1 MKKYNETKNVYLTDL
16 LAYMFEKWKLILIVT
31 ALFTVLFGGSA
42 ALMKVMNKPVSS
54 ADIDAARSQL
64 KETEIAPVTEL
75 FNAYKAHQEAVDKL
89 SGYQKD
95 YYEILVKAEE
105 GKNAE
110 PTPSIPRSLV
120 SGIIIGLFAA
130 AAWLTGEYTVR
141 NTIKTGNE
149 LSDAGVCVFG
159 KVSVDKKKK
168 DVLSGA
174 VKKLR
179 HTSTDSIDSQIE
191 KIASDISVTAA
202 KKGMKSLYLMM
213 ISDDENENQIAESIC
228 RKLSGMELFAGNP
241 VRSGDDLKQLA
252 IADGALL
259 FTVLKKTRN
268 EDISACLD
276 TCDRYGV
283 NLLGAVSVDV
293 F

>member
-42 ALMKVMNKPVSS
+42 ALRGFMNKPVSS

-64 KETEIAPVTEL
+64 KETEIAPVTTL
-75 FNAYKAHQEAVDKL
+75 FDAYKAHQEAVDKL

-105 GKNAE
+105 GKAAD
-110 PTPSIPRSLV
+110 PAPSIPRSLI
-120 SGIIIGLFAA
+120 SGLIIGLLAA

-141 NTIKTGNE
+141 NTIKTGKE
-149 LSDAGVCVFG
+149 FPDAGICFFG
-159 KVSVDKKKK
+159 KVCVEKKKK
-168 DVLSGA
+168 DLLSGA

-179 HTSTDSIDSQIE
+179 YTNTEPVDVQIE

-202 KKGMKSLYLMM
+202 KKGIRSLYLIL
-213 ISDDENENQIAESIC
+213 ISDDENEKQVAESIC
-228 RKLSGMELFAGNP
+228 RKLSGIELFAGDP
-241 VRSGDDLKQLA
+241 AHSGDDLKQLA

-283 NLLGAVSVDV
+283 NVLGAVSVEV